1 MDYACGAGHF
11 LNEYALQIKNVIKE
25 NNINKDINDFYKQ
38 ITGIEKEYRLS
49 KVAKV
54 AAFMY
59 NENNIRILYG
69 DALSKKLNIE
79 NEKFSII
86 IANPP
91 YSVKGFLE
99 SLSEE
104 EKKSYK
110 LYN

>member
-1 MDYACGAGHF
+1 MQIQDIIKQNDLKKEVNDYYSA
-11 LNEYALQIKNVIKE
+11 
-25 NNINKDINDFYKQ
+25 

-69 DALSKKLNIE
+69 DALSNSLNLKD
-79 NEKFSII
+79 EKFSVI

-99 SLSEE
+99 TLSEE
-104 EKKSYK
+104 DRKSY
-110 LYN
+110 NI